1 LICQF
6 SAPDDIQVKYIQGDV
21 NSNMSPQM
29 QKNHPYFHSLYEILF
44 VKHGTADFIVRGKQ
58 YCLKAGSL
66 LFISNLENHSISA
79 HSTAYSRYSVRVS
92 NKFITTFIKA
102 PELLSVFN
110 QRPADFCHKYDCT
123 AQQEEYFSQIFDL
136 IDNEYKQRQDYW
148 DSMVAGKIYDMLV
161 LLYRSAPQMFPAS
174 NSKAGQTTVFEIQ
187 NYIAS
192 HLGEDLTLSEIADRF
207 YINKF
212 YLSHIF
218 KEITGYNLKEYIVL
232 ERISKAKDMLLN
244 SSLSVADISESL
256 GFNNTSHFIRT
267 FKSME
272 KLPPNQYRKK
282 AAMRQ
287 RLQY

>member
-1 LICQF
+1 
-6 SAPDDIQVKYIQGDV
+6 
-21 NSNMSPQM
+21 MSPQM
-29 QKNHPYFHSLYEILF
+29 QKSHPYFHSLYEILF

-58 YCLKAGSL
+58 YHLRAGSL

-92 NKFITTFIKA
+92 NKFITTYIKS

-110 QRPADFCHKYDCT
+110 QRPADFCHQYNCT
-123 AQQEEYFSQIFDL
+123 AQQQEYFADIFH
-136 IDNEYKQRQDYW
+136 IMNKEHNERKDYW

-161 LLYRSAPQMFPAS
+161 LLYRSAPRMFPAS
-174 NSKAGQTTVFEIQ
+174 NSKAGQSTIFEIQ
-187 NYIAS
+187 NYIVS
-192 HLGEDLTLSEIADRF
+192 HIGEDLTLTEIADRF

-212 YLSHIF
+212 HLSHIF

-232 ERISKAKDMLLN
+232 ERISRAKDMLLN
-244 SSLSVADISESL
+244 SSSSVADISESL

-282 AAMRQ
+282 AAMR
-287 RLQY
+287 